1 MVVEGDKNSEELIV
15 ELVKKANGVGKGK
28 ANALAQFLENDW
40 DDFLTADAS
49 KLAQLETGKGRQI
62 LTGEQIGEILQ
73 IKMEFQPF
81 QQDVRSAWIY
91 HIGKEFLE
99 SQIKMLQSIQL
110 SNLDINPLLM
120 KVLNF
125 KTSRE
130 ILAFNLYQ
138 TVTRSIVTSWGSAVE
153 NLLVRCG
160 AEKFTGQARTRT
172 GRKPDIEKTVNG
184 RNNYIQVKSG
194 PNTMNIDMVNS
205 LNEVIEEYRSNE
217 PDAKFLLGM
226 TYGREERISSQIR
239 GTLNDFENSTLI
251 GRQLW
256 DFVSETN
263 DFYVILFEILDRSSR
278 SITSKSFSE
287 QLEERLD
294 CLVKEW
300 QDRFNGKTIDDAL
313 DDYI

>member
-1 MVVEGDKNSEELIV
+1 MVLEGDKHSEELIV
-15 ELVKKANGVGKGK
+15 ELVKKASGVGQGK

-40 DDFLTADAS
+40 DDFLQADEI
-49 KLAQLETGKGRQI
+49 KLARLETAKGRQM
-62 LTGEQIGEILQ
+62 LTDEQIGEILQ
-73 IKMEFQPF
+73 IKAEFQPF

-99 SQIKMLQSIQL
+99 SQLKMLQSIQL
-110 SNLDINPLLM
+110 GNLDINPLLM
-120 KVLNF
+120 KILNF

-130 ILAFNLYQ
+130 VLAFNLYQ

-160 AEKFTGQARTRT
+160 AEKFTGQTRTRT
-172 GRKPDIEKTVNG
+172 GRKPDIEKTVGG
-184 RNNYIQVKSG
+184 RKNYIQVKSG

-205 LNEVIEEYRSNE
+205 LNEVIEEYRINE
-217 PDAKFLLGM
+217 PNTNFLLGM

-239 GTLNDFENSTLI
+239 STLNDFGNSILI

-263 DFYVILFEILDRSSR
+263 DFHMTLFEILDRSSC

-287 QLEERLD
+287 QLEERLN
-294 CLVKEW
+294 CLVEEW
-300 QDRFNGKTIDDAL
+300 QDRFNGKTIDEAL
-313 DDYI
+313 DNCI